1 MQWCVTA
8 IEHLDRLIDIE
19 ILLTMLLLIGPKNKV
34 AIKAGAISKEI
45 ESVQQSSQF
54 NVEESQRYY

>member
-1 MQWCVTA
+1 MPSCVIA
-8 IEHLDRLIDIE
+8 IEHLDRSNDIE
-19 ILLTMLLLIGPKNKV
+19 ILLTMLLLIGSKNKV
-34 AIKAGAISKEI
+34 AIMAGATSKEI